1 MKSLA
6 ALALAGD
13 RERTGSRCDP
23 PAKGEQ
29 SHASGEETC
38 RVPGE
43 PETVRDRGGA
53 EKLGQESSAHDD
65 ATECVTGHRR
75 RATGER
81 AHTSVA
87 LAALGKPRGR
97 SSARKVRDET

>member
-6 ALALAGD
+6 AQALAAD
-13 RERTGSRCDP
+13 HERRGSRCRP
-23 PAKGEQ
+23 PAQREQ
-29 SHASGEETC
+29 SHASGKETC
-38 RVPGE
+38 GVPGE

-65 ATECVTGHRR
+65 ATENVTGHRR

-87 LAALGKPRGR
+87 LTALCKLRGGG
-97 SSARKVRDET
+97 SARKVRDET